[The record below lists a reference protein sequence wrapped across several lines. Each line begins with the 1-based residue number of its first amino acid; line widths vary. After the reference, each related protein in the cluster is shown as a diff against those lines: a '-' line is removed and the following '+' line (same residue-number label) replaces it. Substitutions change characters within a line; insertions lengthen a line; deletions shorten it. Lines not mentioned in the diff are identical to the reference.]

1 MTLRKSN
8 RRVTFLRPFILDG
21 LEGVQPSGT
30 YSVETRQEDAGFF
43 SFLKANRTSTWIR
56 VCRNPGIAGVL
67 QVVNI
72 DPLDLQSALMQ
83 DAMLDDKP
91 SVGDEI
97 VRTRWTPA

>member
-30 YSVETRQEDAGFF
+30 YSVETRQEDAGVF
-43 SFLKANRTSTWIR
+43 SFFKAKSTSTWIR

-67 QVVNI
+67 NMVKV
-72 DPLDLQSALMQ
+72 DPLDLQAAL
-83 DAMLDDKP
+83 
-91 SVGDEI
+91 
-97 VRTRWTPA
+97 VRDTMPVE

>member
-8 RRVTFLRPFILDG
+8 RRVTFLRPLILDG

-43 SFLKANRTSTWIR
+43 SFFKAKPTSTWIR

-67 QVVNI
+67 KMVKI
-72 DPLDLQSALMQ
+72 DPLDLQTAL
-83 DAMLDDKP
+83 
-91 SVGDEI
+91 
-97 VRTRWTPA
+97 VRDTMRVE